1 MKWLDRQCEKS
12 AAIWS
17 LNGAIA
23 ELSFGAFLLGTNLA
37 VALKSLKAGDSLGFV
52 IEIAQ
57 APVFLLWL
65 LFGIAMTHTIVRRL
79 VAQGK
84 LKS

>member
-1 MKWLDRQCEKS
+1 MKWLDKQCEKS

-23 ELSFGAFLLGTNLA
+23 ALSFGAFLLGTSLA
-37 VALKSLKAGDSLGFV
+37 VALKNLKAGDGLGFF

-57 APVFLLWL
+57 APVFLLWV
-65 LFGIAMTHTIVRRL
+65 LFGIAMTHTVVRRL
-79 VAQGK
+79 ITQAK
-84 LKS
+84 LQS